1 MPGRHF
7 LQIPG
12 PSNIPARVLK
22 AMDRPVINHRG
33 ETFAALSKGI
43 FPKLKQ
49 VFRTTRG
56 TPIVFPSSGTGAWEA
71 SLVNTLSPGDAVLAF
86 VIGHFSKEYAQ
97 TAEDLGYRVD
107 RVELPWGSGIPAQR
121 VNEEL
126 SKDGSHRYK
135 AVLAIHNETSTGVMT
150 DLKAI
155 REAMDRAAHP
165 ALLLVDS
172 VSGLGSIDLRFDEW
186 GLDVLVTCSQ
196 KGLLLPPGLGLLC
209 VSPKAL
215 QAYEKSNTPRHYFD
229 WGAMM
234 EKNPSGFFP
243 YTPAS
248 QLLFGLDE
256 ALDML
261 LEEGLD
267 YVFARHERYAEGVRR
282 AVKAWGLKILAEKPE
297 EASNVLATVMLP
309 DGIDSNALIEHTE
322 REIDL
327 ALGNGLGPLD
337 GRAFRIGHLGD
348 LNELEVLATLAGVEM
363 GLRAMGLEVPLGS
376 GVAACQ
382 QWFLESR

>member
-1 MPGRHF
+1 
-7 LQIPG
+7 
-12 PSNIPARVLK
+12 
-22 AMDRPVINHRG
+22 MDRPVINHRG
-33 ETFAALSKGI
+33 ESFATLSKGI

-49 VFRTTRG
+49 VFRTERG

-97 TAEDLGYRVD
+97 TAENLGYRVD

-126 SKDGSHRYK
+126 SKDGSHHYK
-135 AVLAIHNETSTGVMT
+135 AVLVIHNETSTGVMT

-215 QAYEKSNTPRHYFD
+215 KAYEESKTPRHYFD
-229 WGAMM
+229 WGPMM

-282 AVKAWGLKILAEKPE
+282 AVKAWGLQILAEKPE

-309 DGIDSNALIEHTE
+309 DGMDSNALIEHTE

-363 GLRAMGLEVPLGS
+363 GLRAMGLELPLGS

-382 QWFLESR
+382 QWFLESRQR